1 MARPH
6 RPPLWYPVAALALA
20 FVLSAVATDIAL
32 AVVHHHGPLTLSSLT
47 PGLFVADEAGL
58 WVVFVGSGFFAASYW
73 WKASFVRL
81 AGFTIRPV
89 VDIPLG
95 VAVGVACQLVLVPL
109 LYLPFTLVDPHLTKS
124 LSRPAESLV
133 GIGTGAGFIVT
144 FLILVVGAPIAEELF
159 FRGLTFQVL
168 KDHTAGLGPR
178 LGAAVVVVGSGLLF
192 ALAHF
197 EPLQF
202 LGLWAVGC
210 VLGYLVL
217 RTGRLGTSI
226 VAHATF
232 NLVAVIA
239 LLPAVAH

>member
-1 MARPH
+1 MARPS
-6 RPPLWYPVAALALA
+6 RPPLWYPVVALALA
-20 FVLSAVATDIAL
+20 FVLSAITTDIAL
-32 AVVHHHGPLTLSSLT
+32 VFVHHKGALTVSSLT
-47 PGLFVADEAGL
+47 PGLLVADEVGL
-58 WVVFVGSGFFAASYW
+58 WVVFVGAGFFAARYW
-73 WKASFVRL
+73 WKKSFVGL
-81 AGFTIRPV
+81 AGFTIRPL

-95 VAVGVACQLVLVPL
+95 VVVGVVCQLVLVPL
-109 LYLPFTLVDPHLTKS
+109 LYLPFTLVDPHLTSS
-124 LSRPAESLV
+124 LSQPAESLV
-133 GIGTGAGFIVT
+133 GIGTGAGFLVT
-144 FLILVVGAPIAEELF
+144 FLVLVVGAPVAEELF

-168 KDHTAGLGPR
+168 KDHTGGLAPR
-178 LGAAVVVVGSGLLF
+178 LGAAVVVIGSGLLF
-192 ALAHF
+192 AIAHF

-239 LLPAVAH
+239 LLPAVSR